1 MDAVK
6 HLKAIFLFKDLPDAA
21 LRQVAQAA
29 EPQTAQPGEVIV
41 QENRPSTALYV
52 IRSGSC
58 RVHKEK
64 EGDARNVVTLG
75 ANSYFGEAALLDD
88 APRSATVTANERTE
102 LLVLHA
108 ARLRA
113 RLDVDHEAAHHVYR
127 ALATS
132 LARRLRQ
139 TTDDLAFA
147 RALVA
152 DRGH

>member
-6 HLKAIFLFKDLPDAA
+6 QLKAIYLFKDLPEAA
-21 LRQVAQAA
+21 LKQVAQAA
-29 EPQTAQPGEVIV
+29 EPRTAQPGEVIV
-41 QENRPSTALYV
+41 QENRPSDALFI

-64 EGDARNVVTLG
+64 DGDVQNVVVLG

-88 APRSATVTANERTE
+88 APRSATVTATERTE
-102 LLVLHA
+102 LLVLKSA
-108 ARLRA
+108 KLKA
-113 RLDVDHEAAHHVYR
+113 RLDVDHEAGHHVYR

-132 LARRLRQ
+132 LVRRLRQ

-147 RALVA
+147 RTLASE
-152 DRGH
+152 RSH

>member
-1 MDAVK
+1 MDAAK
-6 HLKAIFLFKDLPDAA
+6 QLKSIFLFKDVPDAA
-21 LRQVAQAA
+21 LRYVAQVAESMTVQA
-29 EPQTAQPGEVIV
+29 GEVIV

-64 EGDARNVVTLG
+64 EGDARDVVTLG
-75 ANSYFGEAALLDD
+75 TNSYFGEAALLDD
-88 APRSATVTANERTE
+88 APRSASVTANEKTE

-108 ARLRA
+108 AKLRA
-113 RLDVDHEAAHHVYR
+113 RLDTDHEAAHHVYR

-147 RALVA
+147 RVLAA
-152 DRGH
+152 DRGR

>member
-1 MDAVK
+1 MDAAK
-6 HLKAIFLFKDLPDAA
+6 QLKAIFLFKELPDAA
-21 LRQVAQAA
+21 LRLVAQVAEA
-29 EPQTAQPGEVIV
+29 QTAQAGEVVV
-41 QENRPSTALYV
+41 QENRPSDALYV

-64 EGDARNVVTLG
+64 EGGAHNVVTLG
-75 ANSYFGEAALLDD
+75 TNSYFGEAALLDD
-88 APRSATVTANERTE
+88 APRSATVTASEKTD

-108 ARLRA
+108 AKLRA
-113 RLDVDHEAAHHVYR
+113 RLDADHEAAHHVYR

-147 RALVA
+147 RALAA
-152 DRGH
+152 DKGR